1 MLLVTF
7 FCLLDQSIRDYF
19 YKILLGGAWSQKKTN
34 AFHWLHFDKF

>member
-19 YKILLGGAWSQKKTN
+19 YKILLGGAWSKKN
-34 AFHWLHFDKF
+34 KCFSLAAL